1 MMEEGT
7 TQEKYGDERV
17 LYTWCDSI
25 ENVEPKK
32 KKGTLGKSEHRGG
45 RFGKSSEIGD
55 ITSIQ
60 NFLKKSPISNP

>member
-17 LYTWCDSI
+17 LYTWCDSTR
-25 ENVEPKK
+25 NVEPKK
-32 KKGTLGKSEHRGG
+32 KKGTLGKPGTRGG
-45 RFGKSSEIGD
+45 GLAAQSAEGIVKQSE
-55 ITSIQ
+55 